1 MGKTKKIEVLSLI
14 ALTLAISWVTIC
26 PVQAQI
32 ENISTS
38 SGIFV
43 GNIVEGQPITITIQI
58 YPAPPSG
65 ETFSNISVGI
75 VSPLQGISGN
85 GPWDQ
90 KNIVTDTNGVAK
102 VTFNIPTFGSAA
114 NWNVWLY
121 FGGQYFANN
130 TIYYQSGHW
139 ERSFFISPAQT
150 SSPTPIKPST
160 LGPLEIRSAGDGGT
174 NVEILNIKNQS
185 SVVNPVQILFRVNA
199 LLLPY
204 CYSSVGNIGYSV
216 DGGTIHAVYDFIN
229 ETIIHNAAD
238 EATVWVNV
246 TLPSLVQGAHTL
258 TIYWGWYFEG
268 INQRYEVSAYSTV
281 NFSVNSKA
289 PSLTPSITKE
299 PTQTPDSSSG
309 FVDNP
314 IVIAGIVGV
323 VAIAVVGGSVIYFK
337 KFHKG
342 RTS

>member
-1 MGKTKKIEVLSLI
+1 MGKTKKIEALSLI
-14 ALTLAISWVTIC
+14 ALTLAISMVTIC
-26 PVQAQI
+26 PVKAQI
-32 ENISTS
+32 ENINTS

-43 GNIVEGQPITITIQI
+43 DNIVEGQPITITIQI

-75 VSPLQGISGN
+75 VSPSQGISGW

-90 KNIVTDTNGVAK
+90 KNIITDTNGVAK

-130 TIYYQSGHW
+130 TVYYQSGHW
-139 ERSFFISPAQT
+139 ERTFFISPAQT

-174 NVEILNIKNQS
+174 NVEILNIQNES

-216 DGGTIHAVYDFIN
+216 DDGTIHAIYDFIN

-246 TLPSLVQGAHTL
+246 TLPSLADGAHTL
-258 TIYWGWYFEG
+258 TVYWGWYFEG

-281 NFSVNSKA
+281 NFSVNSKT
-289 PSLTPSITKE
+289 PSLTPSTTNE
-299 PTQTPDSSSG
+299 PTQTPNSTIG
-309 FVDNP
+309 FADNALLIGGIIG
-314 IVIAGIVGV
+314 IVAVAAIAGTI
-323 VAIAVVGGSVIYFK
+323 IYLK
-337 KFHKG
+337 KNPRK
-342 RTS
+342 

>member
-1 MGKTKKIEVLSLI
+1 MGKTKKLEVLSLI

-26 PVQAQI
+26 PAKAQI

-43 GNIVEGQPITITIQI
+43 DNIVEGQPITITVQI

-121 FGGQYFANN
+121 FGGQYFANS

-139 ERSFFISPAQT
+139 QRNFFISAANT
-150 SSPTPIKPST
+150 PTPTPPRPST

-174 NVEILNIKNQS
+174 NVGILNIQNQS
-185 SVVNPVQILFRVNA
+185 SLVNPVQILFRVNA

-216 DGGTIHAVYDFIN
+216 DGATIHAVYDFIN
-229 ETIIHNAAD
+229 ETIIHNAGD
-238 EATVWVNV
+238 EATVWANV
-246 TLPSLVQGAHTL
+246 TLPFLSEGSHTV
-258 TIYWGWYFEG
+258 TVYWGWYFEG
-268 INQRYEVSAYSTV
+268 VNQRYEVSAYSHV
-281 NFSVNSKA
+281 NFLV
-289 PSLTPSITKE
+289 TPVSPTPTISPTAN
-299 PTQTPDSSSG
+299 PTQTPANSSTFSESLVPIAIV
-309 FVDNP
+309 FIIVVT
-314 IVIAGIVGV
+314 IVIALVL
-323 VAIAVVGGSVIYFK
+323 K
-337 KFHKG
+337 KKH
-342 RTS
+342 